1 MYIILWNFTDQGIT
15 NRKDSLQSLEIFK
28 GYTERMG
35 RRRMGRRFYGTYYS
49 FGLYD
54 AVSLVEADDND
65 VRYAL
70 LQAEKQGNVRATT
83 LKAITH
89 EEALALFGAE

>member
-1 MYIILWNFTDQGIT
+1 MYIILWNFTDQGIK

-35 RRRMGRRFYGTYYS
+35 RRFHGTYYS
-49 FGLYD
+49 FGLYN
-54 AVSLVEADDND
+54 AVSLVEADAND

-70 LQAEKQGNVRATT
+70 LQAEKQGNVRGTT

-89 EEALALFGAE
+89 EEALVLFGAE

>member
-1 MYIILWNFTDQGIT
+1 MYIILWNFTDQGIK
-15 NRKDSLQSLEIFK
+15 NRKDALQSLEIFK

-35 RRRMGRRFYGTYYS
+35 HRFHGTYYS
-49 FGLYD
+49 FELYD
-54 AVSLVEADDND
+54 AVSLVEANDKD

-70 LQAEKQGNVRATT
+70 VQAEKQGYVRATT
-83 LKAITH
+83 LQAITH

>member
-28 GYTERMG
+28 GYTE
-35 RRRMGRRFYGTYYS
+35 RMGRRFYGTYYS

-89 EEALALFGAE
+89 EEALAIFGAE